1 MNEIGRVFA
10 LIGLLSIASQ
20 LFGQDTIYY
29 SGKDRVEKAKAD
41 RYVVVAK
48 KTNHEF
54 VVKRY
59 TINGVLQE
67 IGHYAKYGPSKK
79 EQVKEGNT
87 TTYYTNGAVYSSVEF
102 KKGKREGKLVSYYP
116 NGKIKREEIF
126 QSNKWISGKLF
137 AEDGKELPYTPFE
150 MLPQFPGGVEELS
163 KIIVHHLEYPKGCT
177 AEGRVILGFVID
189 KDGTMI
195 NPKVVQ
201 SANPILSDAALK
213 LFKAIASIYKWQP
226 GMQDGRPVQ
235 AFYTIPITYRLP

>member
-10 LIGLLSIASQ
+10 LVGLLSIASQ

-235 AFYTIPITYRLP
+235 VFYTIPITYRLP

>member
-67 IGHYAKYGPSKK
+67 IGHYAKYGPSKEK
-79 EQVKEGNT
+79 QVKEGNT
-87 TTYYTNGAVYSSVEF
+87 STYYTNGAVWYSIEF
-102 KKGKREGKLVSYYP
+102 KNGKREGKLVSYYP

-150 MLPQFPGGVEELS
+150 MLPQFPGGVEELN

-213 LFKAIASIYKWQP
+213 LFKVIASIYKWQP

-235 AFYTIPITYRLP
+235 AFYMIPINYRLP